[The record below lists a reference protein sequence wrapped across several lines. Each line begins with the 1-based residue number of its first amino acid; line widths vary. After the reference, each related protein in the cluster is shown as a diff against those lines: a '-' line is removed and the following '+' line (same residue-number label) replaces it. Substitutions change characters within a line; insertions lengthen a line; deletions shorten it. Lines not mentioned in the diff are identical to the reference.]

1 MNFFSFFQSLDRNEV
16 AYWLGLLMLFAGLA
30 LSVSV
35 ATALMICGGV
45 MVAESVLTSY
55 LSSWLATRT
64 LTTGKK

>member
-1 MNFFSFFQSLDRNEV
+1 MNWLKSLDRNEC
-16 AYWLGLLMLFAGLA
+16 AYWLGLLMLFAGITV
-30 LSVSV
+30 SVSM

-64 LTTGKK
+64 LTTGNK